1 MTVLLNS
8 NLKLRLEGYG
18 TSVRSSLANTFD
30 DIAQGFFEISHN
42 SFALLGLVVVFGVIT
57 LTARPDLREAG
68 ESRLIAWLQERRD
81 VAIGYTEPKVIE
93 KVIAARPKDLPKQQA
108 AVAFWLSRKYG
119 VAPEPLSVLVAE
131 AFEIGKKVKLD
142 PTLILAVMA
151 IESGFN
157 PFAQSP
163 VGAQGLMQV
172 MTQVHQEKYENL
184 GGKLAAFD
192 PVTNLRVGV
201 KVLQECIA
209 RAGSVEGG
217 LKYYVGAGGMEADGG
232 YAGKVL
238 AEHSRLLAVVGGK
251 AVPPSRVNAPSPQT
265 TSLPAPAPAPAPAP
279 IAVPVKSEPVESGE
293 KVALLTGF

>member
-1 MTVLLNS
+1 MTALVNS
-8 NLKLRLEGYG
+8 NLGLRFEAYLKH
-18 TSVRSSLANTFD
+18 VRSSLANVVD

-42 SFALLGLVVVFGVIT
+42 SFALLGLAVVFSVIT

-68 ESRLIAWLQERRD
+68 EFKLMTWLQERRD
-81 VAIGYTEPKVIE
+81 ATIGFTEPEAVDRAT
-93 KVIAARPKDLPKQQA
+93 AANPKDLPKQQA

-131 AFEIGKKVKLD
+131 AFEIGQKAKLD

-151 IESGFN
+151 VESGFN

-172 MTQVHQEKYENL
+172 MTQVHQEKYENF

-209 RAGSVEGG
+209 RAGSIEGG
-217 LKYYVGAGGMEADGG
+217 LKYYVGAGNMEADGG
-232 YAGKVL
+232 YASKVM
-238 AEHSRLLAVVGGK
+238 AEHSRLLAVAGGK
-251 AVPPSRVNAPSPQT
+251 GEASSKFHPLPPVSRP
-265 TSLPAPAPAPAPAP
+265 LPAA
-279 IAVPVKSEPVESGE
+279 IPVKSEPAESGD
-293 KVALLTGF
+293 KVASIASS

>member
-8 NLKLRLEGYG
+8 NFGLRLEGYG
-18 TSVRSSLANTFD
+18 KSVRSSLANTLS

-93 KVIAARPKDLPKQQA
+93 NVIAARPKDLPRQQA

-265 TSLPAPAPAPAPAP
+265 TSLPAPAPAPAP